1 MKKFVRSLVTVLIL
15 LTTLTLSAQEANSK
29 WLSAM
34 GGLNSNWIVYQNAYG
49 NPEIEYSTT
58 FGLTGGMGLNYY
70 LNDIWGVS
78 ASLFGSKLG
87 QSYAGVQSGGDAE
100 RKVKLTYLE
109 IPFVI
114 MKNIPYA
121 SNPTWIS
128 FGPDIMVLMNAQ
140 QEYLRTGG
148 DPLPNPYGPDGSETM
163 KVGDVRNRFNS
174 TDVALTFALN
184 KMYKI
189 EGTDNAMFVFS
200 FNTSFGLTD
209 INDIEWRIP
218 QLDGSYTGSH
228 NFYIGLK
235 AGLMFKV
242 SKDK

>member
-1 MKKFVRSLVTVLIL
+1 MNKFIRSLATVLIL
-15 LTTLTLSAQEANSK
+15 LFALTLNAQDENSK
-29 WLSAM
+29 WLTAM

-58 FGLTGGMGLNYY
+58 FGLTGGMGLNYF
-70 LNDIWGVS
+70 LNDKWGVS
-78 ASLFGSKLG
+78 ASLYGSKLG

-114 MKNIPYA
+114 LKNLPYA

-140 QEYLRTGG
+140 QEYKRTGG
-148 DPLPNPYGPDGSETM
+148 NPLPNPEGM
-163 KVGDVRNRFNS
+163 KVGDIRERFNS

-184 KMYKI
+184 KMYEI
-189 EGTDNAMFVFS
+189 DGTDNAMFVFS
-200 FNTSFGLTD
+200 INTSFGLTD

-218 QLDGSYTGSH
+218 ERNGNYSGSH
-228 NFYIGLK
+228 NFYIGVK

-242 SKDK
+242 SRDK

>member
-15 LTTLTLSAQEANSK
+15 LTALTLNAQEANSK

-58 FGLTGGMGLNYY
+58 FGLTGGMGLNYF

-87 QSYAGVQSGGDAE
+87 QNYAGVQSGGDAE

-114 MKNIPYA
+114 MKKIPYA
-121 SNPTWIS
+121 SNPTWIT

-148 DPLPNPYGPDGSETM
+148 TELPNPYGPDGSETM
-163 KVGDVRNRFNS
+163 KTGDVRNRFNS

-184 KMYKI
+184 KMFEI
-189 EGTDNAMFVFS
+189 QGTNDAMFVFS

-218 QLDGSYTGSH
+218 QLDGTYTGSH

>member
-1 MKKFVRSLVTVLIL
+1 MNKFIRSLATVLIL
-15 LTTLTLSAQEANSK
+15 LFALTLNAQDENSK
-29 WLSAM
+29 WLTAM

-58 FGLTGGMGLNYY
+58 FGLTGGMGLNYF
-70 LNDIWGVS
+70 LNDKWGVS
-78 ASLFGSKLG
+78 ASLYGSKLG

-114 MKNIPYA
+114 LKNLPYA

-128 FGPDIMVLMNAQ
+128 FGPDIMILMNAQ
-140 QEYLRTGG
+140 QEYRRTGG
-148 DPLPNPYGPDGSETM
+148 NPLPNPEGM
-163 KVGDVRNRFNS
+163 KVGDIRERFNS

-184 KMYKI
+184 KMYEI
-189 EGTDNAMFVFS
+189 DGTDNAMFVFS
-200 FNTSFGLTD
+200 INTSFGLTD

-218 QLDGSYTGSH
+218 ERNGNYSGSH
-228 NFYIGLK
+228 NFYIGVK

-242 SKDK
+242 SRDK

>member
-1 MKKFVRSLVTVLIL
+1 MKKFFRSLVTVLIL
-15 LTTLTLSAQEANSK
+15 LTTLALNAQEANSK

-114 MKNIPYA
+114 MKSIPYA

-128 FGPDIMVLMNAQ
+128 FGPDIMVLINAQ
-140 QEYLRTGG
+140 QEYMRTGG
-148 DPLPNPYGPDGSETM
+148 TELPNPIGPDGSETM
-163 KVGDVRNRFNS
+163 KAGDVRNRFNS

-218 QLDGSYTGSH
+218 QIDGTYTGSH

>member
-1 MKKFVRSLVTVLIL
+1 MK
-15 LTTLTLSAQEANSK
+15 A
-29 WLSAM
+29 
-34 GGLNSNWIVYQNAYG
+34 
-49 NPEIEYSTT
+49 
-58 FGLTGGMGLNYY
+58 
-70 LNDIWGVS
+70 
-78 ASLFGSKLG
+78 
-87 QSYAGVQSGGDAE
+87 
-100 RKVKLTYLE
+100 
-109 IPFVI
+109 
-114 MKNIPYA
+114 
-121 SNPTWIS
+121 
-128 FGPDIMVLMNAQ
+128 
-140 QEYLRTGG
+140 
-148 DPLPNPYGPDGSETM
+148 
-163 KVGDVRNRFNS
+163 GDVRNRFNS

-218 QLDGSYTGSH
+218 QIDGTYTGSH